1 MLQAHMTD
9 WKPVRCRPSATDGA
23 QPVPGGPAG
32 PSPPWAQV
40 RRPWRIAL
48 SWLRP
53 GGGRFILPRFG

>member
-40 RRPWRIAL
+40 RRP
-48 SWLRP
+48 
-53 GGGRFILPRFG
+53 